1 MSKDTASR
9 ADYPVFMEIATR
21 WQDNDVY
28 GHLNNVVYYELLDT
42 VVNRHLIEA
51 SVLDPATSDQIGLV
65 VESGCKYF
73 ASLAYPE
80 LIDVGLRVTHIGN
93 SSVRYEVGAF
103 AKDAET
109 PAAEAFFVHV
119 YVDTKTRRPQPL
131 IDDFRAVLEKLVVA

>member
-1 MSKDTASR
+1 MSGAQTSR

-51 SVLDPATSDQIGLV
+51 GVLDPASSDQIGLV

-73 ASLAYPE
+73 SSLAYPE
-80 LIDVGLRVTHIGN
+80 VIDVGLRVAHIGN

-103 AKDAET
+103 AKGEDQ

-119 YVDTKTRRPQPL
+119 SVDAASRRPKPL
-131 IDDFRAVLEKLVVA
+131 MSDFRAVLTKLVVA

>member
-1 MSKDTASR
+1 MSDGPAKR
-9 ADYPVFMEIATR
+9 ADYAVFFEIATR

-51 SVLDPATSDQIGLV
+51 GVLDPETSDQIGLV

-80 LIDVGLRVTHIGN
+80 VVDVGLRVAHIGN

-103 AKDAET
+103 AKGSDTA
-109 PAAEAFFVHV
+109 AAESFFVHV
-119 YVDTKTRRPQPL
+119 YVDTKTRRPKPL
-131 IDDFRAVLEKLVVA
+131 PDAFRVVLERLRVA

>member
-1 MSKDTASR
+1 MSTDRTMR

-51 SVLDPATSDQIGLV
+51 GVLDPATSDQIGLV

-80 LIDVGLRVTHIGN
+80 IIDVGLRVAHIGN

-103 AKDAET
+103 ARGDDQ

-119 YVDTKTRRPQPL
+119 SVDAGTRRPKPL
-131 IDDFRAVLEKLVVA
+131 TERFRAVLEGLMP

>member
-1 MSKDTASR
+1 MSGAQTGR
-9 ADYPVFMEIATR
+9 TDYPVFIEIATR

-51 SVLDPATSDQIGLV
+51 GVLDPTTSGQIGLV

-80 LIDVGLRVTHIGN
+80 IIDVGLRVTHIGN

-103 AKDAET
+103 AKGADT

-119 YVDTKTRRPQPL
+119 YVDAKARRPKPL
-131 IDDFRAVLEKLVVA
+131 PDDFRAVLERLR

>member
-1 MSKDTASR
+1 MSDGLANR
-9 ADYPVFMEIATR
+9 ADYPVFFEIATR

-51 SVLDPATSDQIGLV
+51 GVLDPETSDQIGLV

-80 LIDVGLRVTHIGN
+80 NVDVGLRVAHIGN

-103 AKDAET
+103 AKGADTA
-109 PAAEAFFVHV
+109 AAEAFFVHV
-119 YVDTKTRRPQPL
+119 YVDAETRRPKPL
-131 IDDFRAVLEKLVVA
+131 PDAFRAVLVSIRR

>member
-1 MSKDTASR
+1 MSGAQSSR

-51 SVLDPATSDQIGLV
+51 GVLDPASSDQIGLV

-80 LIDVGLRVTHIGN
+80 IIDVGLRVAHIGN

-103 AKDAET
+103 AKGEDQ

-119 YVDTKTRRPQPL
+119 SVDAKTRRPKPL
-131 IDDFRAVLEKLVVA
+131 ADDFRAVLEGLR